1 MIIIKFFKIGNG
13 QEDELGNKIKFDTEI
28 GIAEG
33 NLSTIKSSILN
44 NTAQNSISY
53 DVTKT
58 VHSLSVPYNEIIYL
72 EATKA
77 EINGQMYDLK
87 EKTIHSKNNKLM
99 IYCQKVK

>member
-1 MIIIKFFKIGNG
+1 MINIKFFKTGTS
-13 QEDELGNKIKFDTEI
+13 QEDELGNKIKVDAEI
-28 GIAEG
+28 GITEG
-33 NLSTIKSSILN
+33 NISTIKSSILN

-58 VHSLSVPYNEIIYL
+58 VHSLSVPYNEMIYL

-77 EINGQMYDLK
+77 EVNGQMYDLK

>member
-1 MIIIKFFKIGNG
+1 MISIKFFKTGVG
-13 QEDELGNKIKFDTEI
+13 QEDELGNKIKVDSEI

-33 NLSTIKSSILN
+33 NISTIKSSILN

-58 VHSLSVPYNEIIYL
+58 VHSLSVPYNETVYL

-77 EINGQMYDLK
+77 EVNGHMYDLK
-87 EKTIHSKNNKLM
+87 EKTIHPKNNKLM

>member
-1 MIIIKFFKIGNG
+1 MINIKFLKTGTG
-13 QEDELGNKIKFDTEI
+13 PEDELGNKIKVDIEI
-28 GIAEG
+28 GILEG
-33 NLSTIKSSILN
+33 NISTIKSSILN

-58 VHSLSVPYNEIIYL
+58 VHSLSVPYNEMIYL

-77 EINGQMYDLK
+77 EVNGQMYDLK